1 LFRVTIFVD
10 DRKLSE
16 LLHKLPG
23 LAVGQPEVQPVTN
36 AQKKGGKVVAKSG
49 GNSSERFLEH
59 LKANKITT
67 FNLAQ
72 AKEAAKAIGAS
83 PSSAGY
89 LITQLKKVKLIRHNG
104 KTSQG
109 SAYTVVAK

>member
-1 LFRVTIFVD
+1 LFRVIIFVD

-23 LAVGQPEVQPVTN
+23 LAIGQPEVMPVTN
-36 AQKKGGKVVAKSG
+36 AQKKGGKVVAKSE

-59 LKANKITT
+59 LKAHKITT
-67 FNLAQ
+67 FNLEQ
-72 AKEAAKAIGAS
+72 AREAAKVIGIS

-89 LITQLKKVKLIRHNG
+89 LIKQLRKVKAVRHNG
-104 KTSQG
+104 KTAQG